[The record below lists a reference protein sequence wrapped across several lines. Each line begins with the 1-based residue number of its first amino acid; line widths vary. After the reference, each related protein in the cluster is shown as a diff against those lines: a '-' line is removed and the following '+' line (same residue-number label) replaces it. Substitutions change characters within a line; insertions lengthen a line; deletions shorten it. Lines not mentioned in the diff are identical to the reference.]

1 MDGRDAPPRYA
12 HETGELEGVENGVGI
27 FLLPGGPL
35 GRTFALAVVVEG
47 GCGTTRGG
55 ARGGARVG
63 GAAGH
68 LRVLHQSGRGVARG
82 PCGGRMYEHSSV
94 LHARDERVNCGYA
107 RAA

>member
-47 GCGTTRGG
+47 GCGTRGG

-68 LRVLHQSGRGVARG
+68 LRVLRRHGW
-82 PCGGRMYEHSSV
+82 GGRRAVSALARWMYDHF
-94 LHARDERVNCGYA
+94 
-107 RAA
+107 